1 MFVSQTQNI
10 AEKNKTKHSI
20 NCEPTSQS
28 SNRRCESP
36 LFSKVRTKKL
46 CFLNRE
52 RLSGATLH
60 IQACETERVIVG
72 IWRGKTKTKN
82 HFGNS
87 LEASFFCRTLEGS
100 VWTQVLWVNCRAD
113 QSVVVLL
120 IYTGSLSLFFMF
132 GSHGQKG
139 YSPWT
144 GVSQF
149 LQTSQKIIQFASGQ
163 EPQPGD
169 TIIYVAGAFD
179 LFRILH

>member
-100 VWTQVLWVNCRAD
+100 V
-113 QSVVVLL
+113 
-120 IYTGSLSLFFMF
+120 
-132 GSHGQKG
+132 
-139 YSPWT
+139 
-144 GVSQF
+144 
-149 LQTSQKIIQFASGQ
+149 
-163 EPQPGD
+163 
-169 TIIYVAGAFD
+169 
-179 LFRILH
+179 